1 MDALVRPVVEAI
13 VAEGPD
19 GWTDAV
25 LHARAGRGGISLRGG
40 YSARGVRLT
49 RALLP
54 NPFAEVGRLGQV
66 LGSAYGWEP
75 VSFELRCTPSGAY
88 RFVAFDDTVTYENGV
103 RGGGFQVVLDP
114 AYRLPQP
121 GERQEAG
128 TAGPAGDPGLAVA
141 RMRELLARRAA
152 LLGRPDELPPP
163 APESVLLDAE
173 RRIGRPLP
181 ADLRA
186 LYGQVADGDGET
198 GVFRDGAWLP
208 LDGLVAEAT
217 DGVWGDGRPWF
228 GWDLEWNAVVLDA
241 VPGDTV
247 RRCGG
252 HQGWLPFLTHYDG
265 NFVSADTA
273 PARDGRPGQLI
284 GTGRDHDGG
293 PTHIAD
299 SVTSLLGHYLELLDQ
314 GAYELEETDAQGGG
328 GGRLWLRER
337 HPESQEASAVQQ
349 IVGDIPD
356 EVPATLQAIHINNQ
370 SEPVDLAPL
379 AAAPALRLLHL
390 NRSTALGLTP
400 VRALPVESLRVT
412 LADGDLSALEGHPH
426 LAALDVTC
434 AAPMDVAVLRTLPEL
449 RGLDLSDADAR
460 RLPALGELSGLR
472 YLALGAAQWAEL
484 LDEGKAPAGLAAAK
498 LAGAD
503 VTFEEALR
511 WAARLGQDTGGALVV
526 VSGD

>member
-121 GERQEAG
+121 GEWQEAG

-152 LLGRPDELPPP
+152 
-163 APESVLLDAE
+163 
-173 RRIGRPLP
+173 
-181 ADLRA
+181 
-186 LYGQVADGDGET
+186 
-198 GVFRDGAWLP
+198 
-208 LDGLVAEAT
+208 
-217 DGVWGDGRPWF
+217 
-228 GWDLEWNAVVLDA
+228 
-241 VPGDTV
+241 
-247 RRCGG
+247 
-252 HQGWLPFLTHYDG
+252 
-265 NFVSADTA
+265 
-273 PARDGRPGQLI
+273 
-284 GTGRDHDGG
+284 
-293 PTHIAD
+293 
-299 SVTSLLGHYLELLDQ
+299 LLGHYLELLDQ